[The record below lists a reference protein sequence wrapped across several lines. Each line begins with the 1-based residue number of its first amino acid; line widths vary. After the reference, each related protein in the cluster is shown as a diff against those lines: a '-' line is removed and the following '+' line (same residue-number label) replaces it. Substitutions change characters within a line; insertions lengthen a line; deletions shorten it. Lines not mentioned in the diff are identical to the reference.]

1 MDTKANVMNTLN
13 EGLSAFFVDYD
24 KRRTVK
30 TKLSDWL
37 PDFFAD
43 YDERRYRKPTFVVTR
58 PPIDVTGLTTFIDE
72 LAQTIEASRRGS
84 FGFDPWLVAG
94 LRRDEVRNSSVLAW
108 MLDPKGSHGQGLYPM
123 WALLNAVSI
132 HFNGG
137 FPSHPGRYCRVRTE
151 INPNGETADRVD
163 IEVDAES
170 CYIIIEVKIDAP
182 EQAGQIERY
191 CRQAANRPGNR
202 PWAVIFLTPRGEA
215 PRSAGAYDKSGRIIP
230 LSWKKLAQ
238 IIERGVSELRQDSD
252 QVISI
257 SRRAA
262 EYAISRF
269 MRMMQHF

>member
-1 MDTKANVMNTLN
+1 MDTKETAMSTLS
-13 EGLSAFFVDYD
+13 EGLSTFFADYD
-24 KRRTVK
+24 ARRVVK

-43 YDERRYRKPTFVVTR
+43 YDECRYRKPTLVATR
-58 PPIDVTGLTTFIDE
+58 PPIDVTGLTALIDE

-108 MLDPKGSHGQGLYPM
+108 MLDPKGSHGQGSYPM
-123 WALLNAVSI
+123 LALLNAVSI
-132 HFNGG
+132 HFDGG

-170 CYIIIEVKIDAP
+170 CYMIIEVKIDAP

-202 PWAVIFLTPRGEA
+202 PWAVIFLTPRGVA
-215 PRSAGAYDKSGRIIP
+215 PSSAGAYDKSGRIIS
-230 LSWKKLAQ
+230 LSWRKLAQ
-238 IIERGVSELRQDSD
+238 IIERGVTELRQDSN
-252 QVISI
+252 QAISI
-257 SRRAA
+257 SRGAA
-262 EYAISRF
+262 EYAVSRF
-269 MRMMQHF
+269 TKMMQHF